1 MPPLFQDPLRLRDV
15 AFRLIRDIYRLP
27 PTTEEDL
34 NSVVRRVQT
43 INAGLNPEREFF
55 ALVLWLGNC
64 AGIYAVEDLPPPVKD
79 FEKRFRPSDFV
90 AICRYREKFLPV
102 LIEVKA
108 SEDDELVWSEA
119 YLTSLRHFAN
129 LLHLPLLVAWKRKNA
144 WALVDSE
151 HFAKRQAAY
160 HLSYETALRENLMCA
175 MFGDAMVVLKEDFQ
189 FFVEATVKEPIPE
202 GRLIPEGKYTFTI
215 SDAGFH
221 VGGTKVAELADEQ
234 FWLFMASPD
243 ENYVDRVGSDRV
255 RIVHY
260 PAPETVF
267 PLIRVLLAQLVWAA
281 PAGEEINWNEEVL
294 KGPFPSS
301 GARFREALHE
311 GLKLGT
317 VRYVLEQV
325 PNTAPPFLD
334 DAK

>member
-15 AFRLIRDIYRLP
+15 AFRLLRDIYRLP
-27 PTTEEDL
+27 PTAEEDL

-43 INAGLNPEREFF
+43 IHAGLNPEREFF
-55 ALVLWLGNC
+55 ALVLWLGSC

-79 FEKRFRPSDFV
+79 FEKRFRPPDFV
-90 AICRYREKFLPV
+90 AICRYREEFLPV

-119 YLTSLRHFAN
+119 YRSSLRHFAD
-129 LLHLPLLVAWKRKNA
+129 LLHLPLLVAWKRNDV

-160 HLSYETALRENLMCA
+160 HLSFETALRENLMST
-175 MFGDAMVVLKEDFQ
+175 MFGDAMVVLKGDFQ
-189 FFVEATVKEPIPE
+189 FFVEATVKEPLPA
-202 GRLIPEGKYTFTI
+202 GPLIPEGNYTFTI
-215 SDAGFH
+215 RDAGFH
-221 VGGTKVAELADEQ
+221 VQGTKVGELADEQ
-234 FWLFMASPD
+234 AWLFMASPD
-243 ENYVDRVGSDRV
+243 ENHVERVGSNRV

-260 PAPETVF
+260 PAPDTMF
-267 PLIRVLLAQLVWAA
+267 PLFRVLLAQLVWAA
-281 PAGEEINWNEEVL
+281 PAGQEINWNEEVL

-301 GARFREALHE
+301 GARFREALQE

-317 VRYVLEQV
+317 VRCVLEQV
-325 PNTAPPFLD
+325 PGTLPPFLNE
-334 DAK
+334 AK